1 MPEKAQLPTAAS
13 TDRPMHIRFIAP
25 TLAELDRLR
34 CDAIV
39 LTLFSDERP
48 LRGAGGLVDWR
59 LCGAISQR
67 LMDGFITGDRD
78 EQVLVPAQKRLPVE
92 KVFLFGL
99 GPQAALSVDH
109 ASERLGHILR
119 TVTQAGGCTSAVVLP
134 GRSTE
139 VVAPVAAMEALVR
152 ASQQGPPM
160 DEIVLIERH
169 DSQRQMA
176 PVVDRERRRAQADGF

>member
-1 MPEKAQLPTAAS
+1 
-13 TDRPMHIRFIAP
+13 MHIRFIAP
-25 TLAELDRLR
+25 SLQELDRLR

-39 LTLFSDERP
+39 LTMFSDERP

-59 LCGAISQR
+59 MCGAISQR

-78 EQVLVPAQKRLPVE
+78 EQVLVPTQKRLPVE

-99 GPQAALSVDH
+99 GPQAALSVERAAD
-109 ASERLGHILR
+109 RLGHILR
-119 TVTQAGGCTSAVVLP
+119 TVARAGGCTAALVLP

-152 ASQQGPPM
+152 AYHDEPLI

-169 DSQRQMA
+169 ESQRDMA
-176 PVVDRERRRAQADGF
+176 PVVDRERRRAQAEAYG